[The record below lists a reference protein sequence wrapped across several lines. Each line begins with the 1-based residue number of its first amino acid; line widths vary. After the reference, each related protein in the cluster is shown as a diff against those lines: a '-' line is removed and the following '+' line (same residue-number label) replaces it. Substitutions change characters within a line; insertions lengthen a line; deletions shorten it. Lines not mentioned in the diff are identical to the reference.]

1 MQTERAGSRLG
12 GVAAETLAQTYGTP
26 LLVIDTGVFD
36 AAVAR
41 FAALGDELGIDVAYA
56 GKALL
61 IVALAR
67 RLAAAPLA
75 LDVCSLGELLT
86 AERAGFPAAR
96 IVMHGCGKT
105 DEELAAAVAGRV
117 GRLVVD
123 NHEELERLAPIARSA
138 APLPILLRVNPGIE
152 AHTHAFV
159 RTSGEDSKFGF
170 AREEVAHALQRAAQV
185 PGLKLAGLHAH
196 LGSQLLEREPYLEA
210 LSALLD
216 LYVHAR
222 AAGTELA
229 ELIVGGGFGVDDGLA
244 AETLD
249 IAATLRAL
257 ANRLASEA
265 RARSISAP
273 RLGVEPGRAIV
284 AEAGT
289 SLYRVLAIKRRG
301 ERRFA
306 IVDGSLA
313 DNPRPALYGSHHRPS
328 LAGRSS
334 VAPAEFFTL
343 AGRSCENDE
352 LTTAE
357 MPGDLRAGDLVA
369 LRSTGAYTYSMA
381 SNYNRF
387 PRPAVVFAGGGR
399 HAAVVRRQ
407 LPSDVL
413 RDDLEPDAAP

>member
-1 MQTERAGSRLG
+1 MQTERAGATLG
-12 GVAAETLAQTYGTP
+12 GVAAETLAATYGTP
-26 LLVIDTGVFD
+26 LLVIDSDVFD
-36 AAVAR
+36 AATAR
-41 FAALGDELGIDVAYA
+41 FAALGAELDIDVAYA

-67 RLAAAPLA
+67 RLAATPLA

-86 AERAGFPAAR
+86 AERAGFPATR

-105 DEELAAAVAGRV
+105 DEELAAAAGGRV
-117 GRLVVD
+117 GRVVVD
-123 NHEELERLAPIARSA
+123 NREELERLASLARAA
-138 APLPILLRVNPGIE
+138 APLSILLRVNPGIE

-170 AREEVAHALQRAAQV
+170 AREEIAGALRRAAEV
-185 PGLKLAGLHAH
+185 PGLHVAGLHAH

-210 LSALLD
+210 LAVLLD
-216 LYVHAR
+216 LYAQAR
-222 AAGTELA
+222 GAGVDLA
-229 ELIVGGGFGVDDGLA
+229 ELIVGGGFGVDDGLS

-249 IAATLRAL
+249 VAATLRAL
-257 ANRLASEA
+257 ATRLAGEA
-265 RARSISAP
+265 RARGIPAP
-273 RLGVEPGRAIV
+273 RLGIEPGRAIV

-289 SLYRVLAIKRRG
+289 SLYRVLALKRRG

-313 DNPRPALYGSHHRPS
+313 DNPRPALYGSHHQPS
-328 LAGRSS
+328 LAGRASR
-334 VAPAEFFTL
+334 APAEFFTV

-357 MPGDLRAGDLVA
+357 LPGDLRPGDLVA

-387 PRPAVVFAGGGR
+387 PRPAVVFAGGGK

-407 LPSDVL
+407 LPADVL
-413 RDDLEPDAAP
+413 RDDLEPDDAP